1 MLNLYIKS
9 NSTNF
14 VCIIYLTFF
23 FSLFITANSE
33 SDMKLEKLNL
43 PAGFEIN
50 VYSEQLE
57 SPRQITETKAGFVI
71 VGSKNGDKI
80 FALFD
85 SDKDGFAEEKILIV
99 SDLKNPTGVTFHK
112 KDLYFA
118 EIEKVW
124 VIKDIDSWLLSERSS
139 FPKAEIFLDNLPS
152 ETWHGFRHIRF
163 GPDNNLYIPIG
174 VPCNVCIEP
183 QTNDMRFAAIHK
195 YEDSKL
201 IMVADGVRNSVGID
215 WHPVSK
221 KLYFSDNGR
230 DWLGDDSPSCELN
243 VVNKEGS
250 FYGFPYKHAKN
261 VIDPEFG
268 EFIPTINRNFVDPIA
283 ELGPHVAPLGIE
295 FYDGKEFPQEYHNNL
310 FIALHGSWNKYNG
323 KSGYKVVMIRLDID
337 GNYISQEDFI
347 TGWLD
352 NDNNAWGRPVQ
363 PFVMSDGSM
372 LISDDKYDVIYRVT
386 YKG

>member
-1 MLNLYIKS
+1 MDKKFIFLNALVI
-9 NSTNF
+9 
-14 VCIIYLTFF
+14 F
-23 FSLFITANSE
+23 FSAIINSNDI
-33 SDMKLEKLNL
+33 SKLNL
-43 PAGFEIN
+43 PNGFEISIYAN
-50 VYSEQLE
+50 DLQ
-57 SPRQITETKAGFVI
+57 SPRQITETDKGYIV

-85 SDKDGFAEEKILIV
+85 EDEDGFAENRTLIM
-99 SDLKNPTGVTFHK
+99 SGLQNPTGVVYHRG
-112 KDLYFA
+112 DLYFA
-118 EIEKVW
+118 EIENVW
-124 VIKDIDSWLLSERSS
+124 VIKDIDTLLVAKIDPS
-139 FPKAEIFLDNLPS
+139 KYAEIYLDNLPS

-163 GPDNNLYIPIG
+163 GPDDNLYIPIG

-183 QTNDMRFAAIHK
+183 QTIDTRFAAIHK
-195 YEDSKL
+195 YEDNKL

-215 WHPVSK
+215 WHPVTN

-243 VVNKEGS
+243 VVNEEGS

-261 VIDPEFG
+261 VIDPQFG
-268 EFIPTINRNFVDPIA
+268 QLIPTLERDFVDPIA

-295 FYDGKEFPQEYHNNL
+295 FYDGDKFPKDYHRNL

-323 KSGYKVVMIRLDID
+323 KSGYKVVMIRLDKD

-347 TGWLD
+347 TGWLE
-352 NDNNAWGRPVQ
+352 NENAWGRPVQ

-386 YKG
+386 YKD

>member
-1 MLNLYIKS
+1 MGKIFIFLNLLIVVFS
-9 NSTNF
+9 VTVNSDNT
-14 VCIIYLTFF
+14 
-23 FSLFITANSE
+23 S
-33 SDMKLEKLNL
+33 KLNL
-43 PAGFEIN
+43 PNGFEIKI
-50 VYSEQLE
+50 YASELK
-57 SPRQITETKAGFVI
+57 SPRQITETDKGYIV

-85 SDKDGFAEEKILIV
+85 EDKDGFAEEKILIK
-99 SDLKNPTGVTFHK
+99 SGLQNPTGVVYHK
-112 KDLYFA
+112 GDLYFA
-118 EIEKVW
+118 EIENVW
-124 VIKDIDSWLLSERSS
+124 IIKDIDLLLEAKKDPS
-139 FPKAEIFLDNLPS
+139 KYTEIYIDNLPS
-152 ETWHGFRHIRF
+152 DTWHGFRHIRF

-183 QTNDMRFAAIHK
+183 QSIDDRFAAIHK
-195 YEDSKL
+195 YENNKL
-201 IMVADGVRNSVGID
+201 TMVADGVRNSVGID
-215 WHPVSK
+215 WHPVTN

-268 EFIPTINRNFVDPIA
+268 DFIPTINRDFIDPIA

-323 KSGYKVVMIRLDID
+323 KSGYKVVMIRLDKD

-347 TGWLD
+347 TGWLE
-352 NDNNAWGRPVQ
+352 NENAWGRPVQ

-372 LISDDKYDVIYRVT
+372 LVSDDKYNVIYRVT
-386 YKG
+386 YKN